1 MYIPAAF
8 DVSDQAALFAFAER
22 HSFATLVTTHGD
34 APFATH
40 LPLLL
45 DREARPQGTIVG
57 HVARANPQWRDAAG
71 RTALVVYQGAHAYVS
86 PAWYAEPNTVP
97 TWTYTAVHAYGRLEL
112 LDDADELLA
121 LLARTVDVYE
131 RSMPQPWHF
140 NRTTPLATSLVK
152 QIVGF
157 RIAVDRWEGKWKL
170 NQNHSAERR
179 KRVIAALSTQSSDD
193 SRAVAELM
201 RANL

>member
-1 MYIPAAF
+1 MYVPAAF
-8 DVSDQAALFAFAER
+8 AVDDQPTLFDFAER
-22 HSFATLVTTHGD
+22 HSFATLISQHDGVPL
-34 APFATH
+34 ASH
-40 LPLLL
+40 LPLLV
-45 DREARPQGTIVG
+45 DRAHGERGLIVG
-57 HVARANPQWRDAAG
+57 HMARANPQWTDAAG
-71 RTALVVYQGAHAYVS
+71 QNVLVVFAGPHAYVS
-86 PAWYAEPNTVP
+86 PTWYAEPNTVP
-97 TWTYTAVHAYGRLEL
+97 TWNYTAVHAYGRLEL

-131 RSMPQPWHF
+131 RSMLQPWRF
-140 NRTTPLATSLVK
+140 ARTTTLAAALVK